1 MKFVLDTHTHTI
13 ASGHAY
19 NTLQEMALKASE
31 KQLEML
37 AITEHGMAMPG
48 TCHEYYFHN
57 LWVVPRDM
65 FGVKLLLGVEANIM
79 DYKGS
84 LDLDEYTLKR
94 MDLVIASAHGPCLPH
109 GTKEENTEAILG
121 AIRNPYVHIIGH
133 PDDGRYALDYEA
145 IVKEAKKY
153 GVMLELNN
161 SSQNPNGY
169 RQNCRENATI
179 YLELCKQYEVMISLG
194 SDAHVANDILNYNFA
209 TKLLEEI
216 NFPEELIANVNSER
230 FLSIIN
236 KRNALVNKPLLS
248 LR

>member
-1 MKFVLDTHTHTI
+1 MKFVLDTHTHTL

-19 NTLQEMALKASE
+19 STMREMAMEASE
-31 KQLEML
+31 KKLEML

-57 LWVVPRDM
+57 LWVVPRNM

-79 DYKGS
+79 DYKGA

-133 PDDGRYALDYEA
+133 PDDGRYTLDYEA

-161 SSQNPNGY
+161 SSQNPKGY
-169 RQNCRENATI
+169 RQNCHENATI

-194 SDAHVANDILNYNFA
+194 SDAHVANDILNYGFA

-236 KRNALVNKPLLS
+236 KRNELAGKPLIS